1 LTRPSRP
8 AEGWRGLR
16 LVLVI
21 GAAAAIVVVAGFA
34 FLVQQPAA
42 QRPGKIVVTV
52 SPAVDAELFVDGHS
66 SGRVPP
72 HLRSLAAGDHLI
84 EVKAAG
90 YRAFATTVSVRSGS
104 RPVEI
109 DAALQPEE
117 RAPPATGGGRRP
129 EHPVG
134 ERAAPASPVAEPR
147 RPEHPVAPAA
157 PPDGAELHG
166 ATAPR

>member
-1 LTRPSRP
+1 
-8 AEGWRGLR
+8 
-16 LVLVI
+16 
-21 GAAAAIVVVAGFA
+21 
-34 FLVQQPAA
+34 
-42 QRPGKIVVTV
+42 VVTV

-72 HLRSLAAGDHLI
+72 HLRSVAAGDHLI
-84 EVKAAG
+84 EVKATG

-109 DAALQPEE
+109 DAALQQENG
-117 RAPPATGGGRRP
+117 AATGGGRSA
-129 EHPVG
+129 EHPV
-134 ERAAPASPVAEPR
+134 ETKP
-147 RPEHPVAPAA
+147 A